1 MELVPWLECLDR
13 LAATPQQAAAL
24 LHDAVAILQARAA
37 YLAAHI
43 RVCVRVREPRDV
55 DLVLGQGC
63 SRPAGTRTSSTRPA
77 NS

>member
-13 LAATPQQAAAL
+13 LAATPEQAAAL

-43 RVCVRVREPRDV
+43 RGMLPR
-55 DLVLGQGC
+55 
-63 SRPAGTRTSSTRPA
+63 P
-77 NS
+77 